1 MSPSQP
7 EPTSTTSDSEGFDL
21 FSANLL
27 ATLSLVVLII
37 LISTIAFLRKGTK
50 SYSELPMVEVEVE
63 EDVGDEET
71 DAPISSGLLARASQ
85 KK

>member
-7 EPTSTTSDSEGFDL
+7 APTTTTSESDGFDML
-21 FSANLL
+21 SANLL

-50 SYSELPMVEVEVE
+50 SYPELPVVEVEVE
-63 EDVGDEET
+63 DEPEDEQT
-71 DAPISSGLLARASQ
+71 DASLGGGLLARASQ